1 MTFNAKSIL
10 NELAWLAFS
19 FLLSIAVVWLFCEW
33 NIENRLIRIRILETR
48 VVFPD
53 SILIFLL
60 WMLMTFIFFIL
71 KELLGNRKNDAGKLM
86 GIIAGL
92 IFIILINFLPAG
104 WTSYPPLES
113 LGEKQFT
120 RENYNHGLFMLAVF
134 ALILMVVF
142 IIWWVY
148 KWRKVVR

>member
-10 NELAWLAFS
+10 NELVWLAFS
-19 FLLSIAVVWLFCEW
+19 LLLSITVVWLFWEW

-71 KELLGNRKNDAGKLM
+71 KELLTKRKNEVGKLM
-86 GIIAGL
+86 AIIAGL

-104 WTSYPPLES
+104 WTSYPPLAS
-113 LGEKQFT
+113 LGEKEFT
-120 RENYNHGLFMLAVF
+120 REMYSHGVFMISLI

-148 KWRKVVR
+148 KLRKVVR